1 MPDAETAI
9 ASPSNARIK
18 AAVRLRDRR
27 ERETSGLTIV
37 DGARETRRAIE
48 ASVEIVEAF
57 LHEPYLAGE
66 DARIVLDRLIAI
78 GVPRHSTTEAAFTKV
93 AFGSRADGIVLVVRA
108 PSTDLDRL
116 RLGPSPLVVVIEGVE
131 KPGNLGAILRTA
143 DAVGADAVIAASPR
157 TDLWNPNVIRA
168 SAGTAFSV
176 PLAAGNSPAVLA
188 WLRAHGLSVIAARPD
203 GATTYTEVDLTQP
216 LAIVLGNEAEGV
228 TASWRDPGVVTVRL
242 PMAGIADSLNV
253 SVTAAVLLY
262 EARRQ
267 RVGRVG
273 SAD

>member
-1 MPDAETAI
+1 MADVETAI

-37 DGARETRRAIE
+37 DGARESRRAME
-48 ASVEIVEAF
+48 AGVEVVEAF

-66 DARIVLDRLIAI
+66 DARIVLDRLSAI
-78 GVPRHSTTEAAFTKV
+78 GAPRHATTEAAFTKV

-116 RLGPSPLVVVIEGVE
+116 SLGPSPLVVVIEGVE

-176 PLAAGNSPAVLA
+176 ALAAGPSADVLV
-188 WLRAHGLSVIAARPD
+188 WLREHGLAVIAARPD
-203 GATTYTEVDLTQP
+203 GSATYTEVDLTRP

-228 TASWRDPGVVTVRL
+228 TATWRDPGVVTVRL

-267 RVGRVG
+267 RGGLVG